1 VIVKQMNLPTGK
13 RNWVRCLSLVAGF
26 GAIVASILLLLIARR
41 ESGHR
46 GKSAA
51 ALALSG
57 PVSWWP
63 GESNANDVIGANHGT
78 TRRGVSFAAGKQG
91 TAFSFDCL
99 HTGRNQNGTSF
110 DAIRVPGFGMSLPGY
125 EITIE
130 FWQKAERAQVQSI
143 ICLSPYDITHVCRCI
158 APDPDGKV
166 YFDFGN
172 NHTYG
177 QLSYMPPVSIFDSWQ
192 HFAFV
197 ASQTDNFMKIY
208 RNGVLEAQKIG
219 MTPFENINY
228 DLLLGDCFTGLLDE
242 VRIYDRALSAT
253 EILSIY
259 NASSGKTGEVRWL
272 KTPQLQAE

>member
-1 VIVKQMNLPTGK
+1 
-13 RNWVRCLSLVAGF
+13 LSLVAGF

-78 TRRGVSFAAGKQG
+78 VLPGVTFAPGKVE
-91 TAFSFDCL
+91 TAFSFDGL
-99 HTGRNQNGTSF
+99 DTGQNREGESF
-110 DAIRVPGFGMSLPGY
+110 DAVRVPGFGMSLPSS

-130 FWQKAERAQVQSI
+130 FWQKAERVHVQQSVS
-143 ICLSPYDITHVCRCI
+143 LSPYDFTHVCRCI
-158 APDPDGKV
+158 APYNDGKV
-166 YFDFGN
+166 VFDFGN
-172 NHTYG
+172 NHTEG
-177 QLSYMPPVSIFDSWQ
+177 QLSYTPPVSILGSWQ
-192 HFAFV
+192 HFVFV
-197 ASQTDNFMKIY
+197 ASQTGNFMKIY
-208 RNGVLEAQKIG
+208 RNGALEAQKIG
-219 MTPFENINY
+219 MTPFANISY
-228 DLLLGDCFTGLLDE
+228 DLLLGDGFAGLLDE
-242 VRIYDRALSAT
+242 VKIYNRALSAS
-253 EILSIY
+253 EILAIY